1 MDTVTT
7 VDFESFANLA
17 ERLAAEIPAP
27 LLADLNGGVI
37 VERRSRRRPDD
48 PPGVYLLGE
57 YVTDEYLG
65 ATVYLYHGSFRRLFA
80 GEPAAVWEREL
91 RTTLLHEVRHH
102 VEARAG
108 VADLELEDLAEL
120 ARLWRESGTPPR
132 EETRRGERK

>member
-1 MDTVTT
+1 METVTT

-37 VERRSRRRPDD
+37 VERRSRRRPED
-48 PPGVYLLGE
+48 PPGVFLLGE
-57 YVTDEYLG
+57 YVTDEYIG
-65 ATVYLYHGSFRRLFA
+65 ATVYIYHGSFRRLFA
-80 GEPAAVWEREL
+80 GEPEVVWEREL

-108 VADLELEDLAEL
+108 VADLALEDLAEL
-120 ARLWRESGTPPR
+120 ARLWRESATGKETGPR
-132 EETRRGERK
+132 RTNN